1 MAVILVIDDSRLS
14 RALAAKAL
22 SDAGHTVVEAADGQQ
37 GIAALEKHQPDCIVT
52 DLLMPVLD
60 GHEFLSQI
68 RARGIQIPV
77 VVLTADIQSSTRC
90 LCEGL
95 GISSFVNKP
104 INAGE
109 LQAGVRQALAAARGI
124 STCP

>member
-14 RALAAKAL
+14 RTLAAKAL
-22 SDAGHTVVEAADGQQ
+22 GDAGHTVVEAADGQQ
-37 GIAALEKHQPDCIVT
+37 GIAALEEHQPDCIVT

-60 GHEFLSQI
+60 GRKFIAQI
-68 RARGIQIPV
+68 RARGIQTPV

-109 LQAGVRQALAAARGI
+109 LRAGVQQALAAARGTL
-124 STCP
+124 TCP